1 MSGDQF
7 SLFDTPAPAP
17 AGPEGLRYRTDLL
30 NTDEERALIG
40 ELQSLAFKPFEF
52 QGFLGKRRVVSFG
65 WRYDFNDRGMAPA
78 EPLPDY
84 LEPLRDRAAAFAEL
98 EPASLEHVLVT
109 EYAPGAPIGW
119 HRDRP
124 EFDKVVGVSLG
135 SPCTFRMRRKQGAK
149 WERYSFTA
157 QPRSV
162 YLLDGP
168 ARREWEHSIPE
179 VEALRYSITF
189 RTLRR

>member
-1 MSGDQF
+1 VRGGQF
-7 SLFDTPAPAP
+7 SLFEAPAP
-17 AGPEGLRYRTDLL
+17 AGPEGLRYQSELL
-30 NTDEERALIG
+30 SAEEERALIAEIEPLG
-40 ELQSLAFKPFEF
+40 FKPFEF

-65 WRYDFNDRGMAPA
+65 WRYDFNERGM
-78 EPLPDY
+78 EPTDPPPPWLDAV
-84 LEPLRDRAAAFAEL
+84 RARAAAFAGVER
-98 EPASLEHVLVT
+98 EALEHVLLT

-149 WERYSFTA
+149 WERYSFIA
-157 QPRSV
+157 EPRSV

-179 VEALRYSITF
+179 VEQLRYSITF